1 MSFIQIEQSVREN
14 DWSMQ
19 ALHSHSH
26 YEIYFLCKGS
36 RSFFLSNTF
45 YKLDAP
51 VVIVVPPH
59 VMHKTEGGSFMRF
72 NIDVA
77 PEYLDG
83 FEREV
88 LDKKALH
95 VTKLAPETAARMEK
109 LFNELTR
116 VNRHQKHGEKILKT
130 LFSYAVFLLDTYD
143 AEPLQP
149 TASTTQDIPPLIL
162 KIIDYLNE
170 YYGEKITLETLSQE
184 FFIAKP
190 TLLYNF
196 KKYTG
201 CSPIDFL
208 VNVRLTK
215 AKQLLLNSRKSV
227 GEIAELCGFSSS
239 NYFGLIFKQ
248 KENISPTYYRKYQ
261 RSKA

>member
-14 DWSMQ
+14 AWSMH
-19 ALHSHSH
+19 ALHSHPH

-45 YKLDAP
+45 YKVNAP

-72 NIDVA
+72 NIDVS
-77 PEYLDG
+77 PEYLDE
-83 FEREV
+83 FEKET
-88 LDKKALH
+88 LDKKALL
-95 VTKLAPETAARMEK
+95 VTKLSPDTATRMEQ
-109 LFNELTR
+109 LFNELSH

-130 LFSYAVFLLDTYD
+130 LFSYVVFLLSSNS
-143 AEPLQP
+143 AANLQP
-149 TASTTQDIPPLIL
+149 TATATQDIPPLVL
-162 KIIDYLNE
+162 KIINYLNE
-170 YYGEKITLETLSQE
+170 NYAEKITLERLSEQ
-184 FFIAKP
+184 FFVAKP

-215 AKQLLLNSRKSV
+215 AKQMLLNSRKSV

-248 KENISPTYYRKYQ
+248 KENLSPSNYRKYQ
-261 RSKA
+261 QSKT

>member
-1 MSFIQIEQSVREN
+1 M
-14 DWSMQ
+14 
-19 ALHSHSH
+19 
-26 YEIYFLCKGS
+26 
-36 RSFFLSNTF
+36 
-45 YKLDAP
+45 
-51 VVIVVPPH
+51 
-59 VMHKTEGGSFMRF
+59 
-72 NIDVA
+72 
-77 PEYLDG
+77 
-83 FEREV
+83 
-88 LDKKALH
+88 
-95 VTKLAPETAARMEK
+95 
-109 LFNELTR
+109 
-116 VNRHQKHGEKILKT
+116 
-130 LFSYAVFLLDTYD
+130 
-143 AEPLQP
+143 
-149 TASTTQDIPPLIL
+149 
-162 KIIDYLNE
+162 KIINYLNE
-170 YYGEKITLETLSQE
+170 RYGEKITLETLSQE

-248 KENISPTYYRKYQ
+248 KENISPAHYRKYQ